1 MSELQVGLLGVGAVV
16 VAAVFLYNKWQE
28 RRYRRE
34 AEAGFASQRE
44 DVLMRSGGG
53 AGQGTAL
60 TSPGSERFEP
70 VLVSFEAEQEGAG
83 ASRPVLSEFLDFIVP
98 IETPEEVS
106 GSALIGAAAAELER
120 CSKSICW
127 EGFDETAASWELLDP
142 DRSYSRLRSGL
153 QLVDR
158 RGVADEEE
166 LSEFGA
172 AIERAAASVGALATV
187 PDAASALAK
196 ARELD
201 RFCGEVD
208 IRVAVHIMS
217 DTAPLTGAQLAGLAE
232 AAGFR
237 LDEPDGKFRLRDEAG
252 RVICALANFEPTPLN
267 VDGLSALST
276 RGVTLELDVP
286 RAPHGA
292 FARFRDSA
300 RMFARE
306 LKARIVDDN
315 REPLGPAAF
324 EAIGTQLQVVHG
336 SMEARGIAPGGA
348 LALRLFS

>member
-1 MSELQVGLLGVGAVV
+1 MSELQIGLLVAGAVV

-53 AGQGTAL
+53 AGQGTA
-60 TSPGSERFEP
+60 PGLERLEP
-70 VLVSFEAEQEGAG
+70 LVSFEAEQEDPGDSGAG
-83 ASRPVLSEFLDFIVP
+83 LSEFLDFIVP

-106 GSALIGAAAAELER
+106 GAALIGAAAVALER
-120 CSKSICW
+120 CSKAICW
-127 EGFDETAASWELLDP
+127 EGFDETAAAWERLDP
-142 DRSYSRLRSGL
+142 DRSYSRLRSGM

-158 RGVADEEE
+158 RGAADEEE
-166 LSEFGA
+166 LDAFGA

-187 PDAASALAK
+187 PDPASALAN

-201 RFCGEVD
+201 RFCGEID
-208 IRVAVHIMS
+208 IRVAVHIIS
-217 DTAPLTGAQLAGLAE
+217 DAAPLTGTQLAALAK

-237 LDEPDGKFRLRDEAG
+237 LGEPDGKFRLPDEAG
-252 RVICALANFEPTPLN
+252 RIICALANFEPTPLN
-267 VDGLSALST
+267 IDGLSALST

-286 RAPHGA
+286 RAPYGA
-292 FARFRDSA
+292 FTRFRQSA
-300 RMFARE
+300 QMLARE

-315 REPLGPAAF
+315 REPVGPAAF
-324 EAIGTQLQVVHG
+324 DAIGAQLQAVHG
-336 SMEARGIAPGGA
+336 SMEARGIAPGGT

>member
-1 MSELQVGLLGVGAVV
+1 MSELQVGLLGVGVV
-16 VAAVFLYNKWQE
+16 VIAAVFLYNKWQE
-28 RRYRRE
+28 RRYQRQ
-34 AEAGFASQRE
+34 AESGFASRHE
-44 DVLMRSGGG
+44 DVLLRSGGG
-53 AGQGTAL
+53 AGQGTQP
-60 TSPGSERFEP
+60 TSLDSDRVEP
-70 VLVSFEAEQEGAG
+70 VLVSFGAEQEGAG

-98 IETPEEVS
+98 IEAPEEVS
-106 GSALIGAAAAELER
+106 GTPLIGATAAALEH

-127 EGFDETAASWELLDP
+127 EGFDEPAASWEPLDP
-142 DRSYSRLRSGL
+142 DRSYSRLRSGM

-158 RGVADEEE
+158 RGAADAEE
-166 LSEFGA
+166 LAAFGA
-172 AIERAAASVGALATV
+172 AIQRAAASVGALATV
-187 PDAASALAK
+187 PDPASALAK

-201 RFCGEVD
+201 HFCGEVD
-208 IRVAVHIMS
+208 IRVALHIMS
-217 DTAPLTGAQLAGLAE
+217 ESAPLPGTRLAGLAK

-252 RVICALANFEPTPLN
+252 RVICVLANFEPTPLTL
-267 VDGLSALST
+267 DGLDTLST

-286 RAPHGA
+286 RTPHGA

-300 RMFARE
+300 QVLARG

-324 EAIGTQLQVVHG
+324 DAIGAQLQAVHR

>member
-1 MSELQVGLLGVGAVV
+1 MSELQIGLLVVGAVV

-53 AGQGTAL
+53 AGQGTA
-60 TSPGSERFEP
+60 PGLERLEP
-70 VLVSFEAEQEGAG
+70 LVSFEAEQEDPRDSGAG
-83 ASRPVLSEFLDFIVP
+83 LSEFLDFIVP

-106 GSALIGAAAAELER
+106 GAALIGAAAVALER
-120 CSKSICW
+120 CSKAICW
-127 EGFDETAASWELLDP
+127 EGFDETAAAWERLDP
-142 DRSYSRLRSGL
+142 DRSYSRLRSGM

-158 RGVADEEE
+158 RGAADEEE
-166 LSEFGA
+166 LDAFGA

-187 PDAASALAK
+187 PDPASALAN

-201 RFCGEVD
+201 RFCGEID
-208 IRVAVHIMS
+208 IRVAVHIIS
-217 DTAPLTGAQLAGLAE
+217 DAAPLTGTQLAALAK

-237 LDEPDGKFRLRDEAG
+237 LGEPDGKFRLPDEAG
-252 RVICALANFEPTPLN
+252 RIICALANFEPTPLN
-267 VDGLSALST
+267 IDGLSALST

-286 RAPHGA
+286 RAPYGA
-292 FARFRDSA
+292 FTRFRQSA
-300 RMFARE
+300 QMLARE

-315 REPLGPAAF
+315 REPVGPAAF
-324 EAIGTQLQVVHG
+324 DAIGAQLQAVHA
-336 SMEARGIAPGGA
+336 SMEARGIAPGGT

>member
-1 MSELQVGLLGVGAVV
+1 MSELQIGLLVVGAVV
-16 VAAVFLYNKWQE
+16 VAAVFLYNKWHE

-53 AGQGTAL
+53 AGQGTA
-60 TSPGSERFEP
+60 PGLERLEP
-70 VLVSFEAEQEGAG
+70 LVSFEAEQEDPGDSGAG
-83 ASRPVLSEFLDFIVP
+83 LSEFLDFIVP

-106 GSALIGAAAAELER
+106 GAALIGAAAVALER
-120 CSKSICW
+120 CSKAICW
-127 EGFDETAASWELLDP
+127 EGFDETAAAWERLDP
-142 DRSYSRLRSGL
+142 DRSYSRLRSGM

-158 RGVADEEE
+158 RGAADEEE
-166 LSEFGA
+166 LDAFGA

-187 PDAASALAK
+187 PDPASALAN

-201 RFCGEVD
+201 RFCGEID
-208 IRVAVHIMS
+208 IRVAVHIIS
-217 DTAPLTGAQLAGLAE
+217 DAAPLTGTQLAALAK

-237 LDEPDGKFRLRDEAG
+237 LGEPDGKFRLPDEAG
-252 RVICALANFEPTPLN
+252 RIICALANFEPTPLN
-267 VDGLSALST
+267 IDGLRALST

-286 RAPHGA
+286 RAPYEA
-292 FARFRDSA
+292 FTRFRQSA
-300 RMFARE
+300 QMLARE

-315 REPLGPAAF
+315 REPVGPAAF
-324 EAIGTQLQVVHG
+324 DAIEAQLQAVHG
-336 SMEARGIAPGGA
+336 SMKARGIAPGGA

>member
-1 MSELQVGLLGVGAVV
+1 MSELQIGLLVAGAVV

-53 AGQGTAL
+53 GGQGTARGL
-60 TSPGSERFEP
+60 ERLEP
-70 VLVSFEAEQEGAG
+70 LVSFEAEQEDPGDSGAG
-83 ASRPVLSEFLDFIVP
+83 LSEFLDFIVP

-106 GSALIGAAAAELER
+106 GAALIGAAAVALER
-120 CSKSICW
+120 CSKAICW
-127 EGFDETAASWELLDP
+127 EGFDETAAAWERLDP
-142 DRSYSRLRSGL
+142 DRSYSRLRSGM

-158 RGVADEEE
+158 RGAADEEE
-166 LSEFGA
+166 LDAFGA

-187 PDAASALAK
+187 PDPASALAN

-201 RFCGEVD
+201 RFCGEID
-208 IRVAVHIMS
+208 IRVAVHIIS
-217 DTAPLTGAQLAGLAE
+217 DAAPLTGTQLAALAK

-237 LDEPDGKFRLRDEAG
+237 LGEPDGKFRLPDEAG
-252 RVICALANFEPTPLN
+252 RIICALANFEPTPLN
-267 VDGLSALST
+267 IDGLSALST

-286 RAPHGA
+286 RAPYGA
-292 FARFRDSA
+292 FTRFRQSA
-300 RMFARE
+300 QMLARE

-315 REPLGPAAF
+315 REPVGPAAF
-324 EAIGTQLQVVHG
+324 DAIGAQLQAVHG
-336 SMEARGIAPGGA
+336 SMEARGIAPGGT

>member
-16 VAAVFLYNKWQE
+16 VAVVFLYNKWQE

-34 AEAGFASQRE
+34 AEAGFASRHE
-44 DVLMRSGGG
+44 DVLMRSGDAAQGIEPMLG
-53 AGQGTAL
+53 SFDAAQDDAG
-60 TSPGSERFEP
+60 
-70 VLVSFEAEQEGAG
+70 VSGQE
-83 ASRPVLSEFLDFIVP
+83 LSEILDFIVP
-98 IETPEEVS
+98 IQAPEEVS
-106 GSALIGAAAAELER
+106 AATLLGAAAAEIER
-120 CSKSICW
+120 CSKLVFW
-127 EGFDETAASWELLDP
+127 EGFDEALASWEPLNP
-142 DRSYSRLRSGL
+142 ERSYSRLRSGM

-158 RGVADEEE
+158 RGAADAEE
-166 LSEFGA
+166 LAAFGA
-172 AIERAAASVGALATV
+172 AMERAAASVGALATV
-187 PDAASALAK
+187 PDPESALAK
-196 ARELD
+196 ARQLD

-208 IRVAVHIMS
+208 IRVAVHIVS
-217 DTAPLTGAQLAGLAE
+217 DTAPLQGTQLAGLAE

-252 RVICALANFEPTPLN
+252 RVICALANFEPISLN
-267 VDGLSALST
+267 NAVST

-286 RAPHGA
+286 RTPYGA

-300 RMFARE
+300 QMFARG

-315 REPLGPAAF
+315 REPLGSAAF
-324 EAIGTQLQVVHG
+324 DAIGTQLQAVHG

>member
-1 MSELQVGLLGVGAVV
+1 MSELQVGLLVVGVVV

-28 RRYRRE
+28 RRYQRE

-53 AGQGTAL
+53 AGQGIT
-60 TSPGSERFEP
+60 PGSERFEP
-70 VLVSFEAEQEGAG
+70 VLVSFEAEQERAG
-83 ASRPVLSEFLDFIVP
+83 DSRPGLSEFLDFIVP

-106 GSALIGAAAAELER
+106 GAALIGTTATALER
-120 CSKSICW
+120 GSKSICW
-127 EGFDETAASWELLDP
+127 EGFDEAAASWEALNP
-142 DRSYSRLRSGL
+142 DRSYSRLRSGM

-158 RGVADEEE
+158 RGAADAEE
-166 LSEFGA
+166 LAAFGA
-172 AIERAAASVGALATV
+172 AMERTAASIGALAIV
-187 PDAASALAK
+187 PDPASALAK
-196 ARELD
+196 ATELD
-201 RFCGEVD
+201 RFCGDID
-208 IRVAVHIMS
+208 IRIAVHIIS
-217 DTAPLTGAQLAGLAE
+217 DAAPLTGTQLAGLAK

-267 VDGLSALST
+267 IDGLSALST

-286 RAPHGA
+286 RTPYGA
-292 FARFRDSA
+292 FARFRQSA
-300 RMFARE
+300 QMFARE

-315 REPLGPAAF
+315 REPVGPAAF
-324 EAIGTQLQVVHG
+324 DAIAAQLQAVHG

>member
-1 MSELQVGLLGVGAVV
+1 MSELQIGLLVAGAVV

-53 AGQGTAL
+53 GGQGTA
-60 TSPGSERFEP
+60 PGLERLEP
-70 VLVSFEAEQEGAG
+70 LVSFEAEQEDPGDSGAG
-83 ASRPVLSEFLDFIVP
+83 LSEFLDFIVP

-106 GSALIGAAAAELER
+106 GAALIGAAAVALER
-120 CSKSICW
+120 CSKAICW
-127 EGFDETAASWELLDP
+127 EGFDETAAAWERLDP
-142 DRSYSRLRSGL
+142 DRSYSRLRSGM

-158 RGVADEEE
+158 RGAADEEE
-166 LSEFGA
+166 LDAFGA
-172 AIERAAASVGALATV
+172 AIERAAASMKALATV
-187 PDAASALAK
+187 PDPASALAN

-201 RFCGEVD
+201 RFCGEID
-208 IRVAVHIMS
+208 IRVAVHIIS
-217 DTAPLTGAQLAGLAE
+217 DAAPLTGTQLAALAK

-237 LDEPDGKFRLRDEAG
+237 LGEPDGKFRLPDEAG
-252 RVICALANFEPTPLN
+252 RIICALANFEPTPLN
-267 VDGLSALST
+267 IDGLSALST

-286 RAPHGA
+286 RAPYGA
-292 FARFRDSA
+292 FTRFRQSA
-300 RMFARE
+300 QMLARE

-315 REPLGPAAF
+315 REPVGPAAF
-324 EAIGTQLQVVHG
+324 DAIGAQLQAVHG
-336 SMEARGIAPGGA
+336 SMEARGIAPGGT

>member
-1 MSELQVGLLGVGAVV
+1 MSELQVGLLGVGAVI
-16 VAAVFLYNKWQE
+16 VAAVFFYNKWLE

-34 AEAGFASQRE
+34 AEAGFASRHE

-53 AGQGTAL
+53 G
-60 TSPGSERFEP
+60 PGAPWDSERAEPALVAFE
-70 VLVSFEAEQEGAG
+70 SEGEDAG
-83 ASRPVLSEFLDFIVP
+83 ASRLSEFLDFIVS
-98 IETPEEVS
+98 IETLEEAS
-106 GSALIGAAAAELER
+106 AAALIGATAAALER
-120 CSKSICW
+120 CSKAISW
-127 EGFDETAASWELLDP
+127 EGFDETKASWEPLDP
-142 DRSYSRLRSGL
+142 DRSYSRLRSGM

-158 RGVADEEE
+158 QVAADAEE
-166 LSEFGA
+166 LAAFGA
-172 AIERAAASVGALATV
+172 AMERAAASVGALATV
-187 PDAASALAK
+187 PDPASALAK

-208 IRVAVHIMS
+208 IRVAVHVMS
-217 DTAPLTGAQLAGLAE
+217 ESAPLSGTQLAGVAK

-252 RVICALANFEPTPLN
+252 RVICALANFEPTPLAI
-267 VDGLSALST
+267 DGLNSLST

-286 RAPHGA
+286 RTPYGA

-300 RMFARE
+300 QAFARG

-324 EAIGTQLQVVHG
+324 DAIGAQLQAVHR

-348 LALRLFS
+348 LARRLFS

>member
-1 MSELQVGLLGVGAVV
+1 MSELQIGLLVVGAVV

-53 AGQGTAL
+53 AGQGTA
-60 TSPGSERFEP
+60 PG
-70 VLVSFEAEQEGAG
+70 
-83 ASRPVLSEFLDFIVP
+83 
-98 IETPEEVS
+98 
-106 GSALIGAAAAELER
+106 LER
-120 CSKSICW
+120 L
-127 EGFDETAASWELLDP
+127 EP
-142 DRSYSRLRSGL
+142 
-153 QLVDR
+153 LVLDR
-158 RGVADEEE
+158 RGAADEEE
-166 LSEFGA
+166 LDAFGA

-187 PDAASALAK
+187 PDPASALAN

-201 RFCGEVD
+201 RFCGEID
-208 IRVAVHIMS
+208 IRVAVHIIS
-217 DTAPLTGAQLAGLAE
+217 DAAPLTGTQLAALAK

-237 LDEPDGKFRLRDEAG
+237 LGEPDGKFRLPDEAG
-252 RVICALANFEPTPLN
+252 RIICALANFEPTPLN
-267 VDGLSALST
+267 IDGLSALST

-286 RAPHGA
+286 RAPYGA
-292 FARFRDSA
+292 FTRFRQSA
-300 RMFARE
+300 QMLARE

-315 REPLGPAAF
+315 REPVGPAAF
-324 EAIGTQLQVVHG
+324 DAIGAQLQAVHG

>member
-70 VLVSFEAEQEGAG
+70 VLVSFEAEREGAG

-106 GSALIGAAAAELER
+106 GSALIGAAAAALER

-187 PDAASALAK
+187 PDAASALAE

-217 DTAPLTGAQLAGLAE
+217 DTASLTGLSSPDLRKRRVSGLTNRTASS
-232 AAGFR
+232 GS
-237 LDEPDGKFRLRDEAG
+237 G
-252 RVICALANFEPTPLN
+252 
-267 VDGLSALST
+267 T
-276 RGVTLELDVP
+276 RRG
-286 RAPHGA
+286 GS
-292 FARFRDSA
+292 FARSPISSR
-300 RMFARE
+300 
-306 LKARIVDDN
+306 
-315 REPLGPAAF
+315 PP
-324 EAIGTQLQVVHG
+324 
-336 SMEARGIAPGGA
+336 
-348 LALRLFS
+348 